1 MEKGLA
7 PKVEALYQAIM
18 ALFVEGADLNTLT
31 VAEIA
36 RKAAPSSASRRGIPI
51 ISGRNIACTAE
62 TAMKTARL
70 RRFGKRKQGDSQCFQ
85 RFRLRSL
92 KNAAPNKSAA

>member
-1 MEKGLA
+1 MMEKGLA

-36 RKAAPSSASRRGIPI
+36 RKAGI
-51 ISGRNIACTAE
+51 
-62 TAMKTARL
+62 
-70 RRFGKRKQGDSQCFQ
+70 GKGTVYE
-85 RFRLRSL
+85 
-92 KNAAPNKSAA
+92 